1 MNSYQR
7 GQKALCGDYFK
18 FTPNG
23 ADQFKRAG
31 RWHTKPQAGDVSFY
45 FSTEK
50 NKNRIAHVGIVD
62 NVIAQDLEALEG
74 NTSGAERD
82 RNGGE
87 VRKKRYTNFKVAP
100 RAWICGFGRP
110 VYGDDTCT
118 VEELLEVARQ
128 EVGYEEKTSPH
139 SLDDKHTNRGNKN
152 YTKYGAWYNGGK
164 ALSEYWCAEF
174 VSWCFY
180 QACKLHQ
187 ERKASTV
194 QQEPHLEGWKQ
205 QNDKWLYYKDNV
217 PVWGGFHYVNGRW
230 YAFDNAGFMI
240 KGWFKTAEGWYYL
253 GEDGGMLS
261 SQWLED
267 KGKWYYLTKTGLMA
281 TNAKVKK
288 AKGDGFDYVGED
300 GAYDGFKSLFT
311 KWTDRVEVVE

>member
-1 MNSYQR
+1 MNPYQR
-7 GQKALCGDYFK
+7 GQVALCGNYFK
-18 FTPNG
+18 YTPSG
-23 ADQFKRAG
+23 ASAFKRAG
-31 RWHTKPQAGDVSFY
+31 RWHKEPLPGDVVFFY
-45 FSTEK
+45 
-50 NKNRIAHVGIVD
+50 NKSMGRICHVGIVESV
-62 NVIAQDLEALEG
+62 NGKTLVTIEG
-74 NTSGAERD
+74 NTSSATID

-87 VRKKRYTNFKVAP
+87 CRRKTYSNYSVGGNS
-100 RAWICGFGRP
+100 WIHGFGRP
-110 VYGDDTCT
+110 VYTAETCSAEK
-118 VEELLEVARQ
+118 VLEIAKN
-128 EVGYEEKTSPH
+128 EIGYEEKRSP
-139 SLDDKHTNRGNKN
+139 SQLEDKHANKGTGN
-152 YTKYGAWYNGGK
+152 YTKYGTWYNGGR
-164 ALSEYWCAEF
+164 ALSEPWCAEF

-180 QACKLHQ
+180 EACRQTEKPPVVNPAP
-187 ERKASTV
+187 K
-194 QQEPHLEGWKQ
+194 LEGWKQ
-205 QNDKWLYYKDNV
+205 QQDKWLYYKDNA

-281 TNAKVKK
+281 TSAKVKK

-311 KWTDRVEVVE
+311 KWMDGVEVVE

>member
-1 MNSYQR
+1 MNPYQR

-18 FTPNG
+18 FTLTG
-23 ADQFKRAG
+23 ASQFKRAG
-31 RWHTKPQAGDVSFY
+31 RWHTKPQAGDIPFY
-45 FSTEK
+45 FSTE
-50 NKNRIAHVGIVD
+50 KNRIAHVGIVD
-62 NVIAQDLEALEG
+62 SVIARDLEAIEG

-87 VRKKRYTNFKVAP
+87 VRKKRYNNFKVAP

-110 VYGDDTCT
+110 VYGDETCT

-128 EVGYEEKTSPH
+128 EVGYEEKASPN
-139 SLDDKHTNRGNKN
+139 SLDDKHANRGSKN
-152 YTKYGAWYNGGK
+152 YTKYGMWYNGGK

-187 ERKASTV
+187 ERKASAV
-194 QQEPHLEGWKQ
+194 QHEPHLEGWKQ
-205 QNDKWLYYKDNV
+205 QQDKWLYYKDNV
-217 PVWGGFHYVNGRW
+217 PVWGGWHYINGRW
-230 YAFDNAGFMI
+230 YAFDNSGFMI
-240 KGWFKTAEGWYYL
+240 KGWFNTEEGWYYL

-261 SQWLED
+261 SQWLEY
-267 KGKWYYLTKTGLMA
+267 KGKWYYLTKSGLMA

-288 AKGDGFDYVGED
+288 VKSEGFDYVGAD
-300 GAYDGFKSLFT
+300 GVYNPVLSFVKGNDSS
-311 KWTDRVEVVE
+311 VEIAE